1 MKSAPSLTALVV
13 SYCFSFLLQPV
24 RNCHPCQQV
33 FKVQCKKPAKKNIFV
48 FRFYVGLW
56 NSRENGENAFLWQV
70 ASAWLSASATHR
82 QTGWDL
88 CHRGWSDDA
97 CATPQGRPRH
107 ELAWIWTDF
116 LNEQRRATE
125 GVGRGRA
132 GRRVGGKRQ
141 PAQCSCKT
149 QDKFAIVSMQKL
161 LHRCIGAH
169 ARVHMHLLRRVWMH
183 SQELLSTMHAQVCTL
198 DRCCE
203 HQPKHLLYA
212 RYRMCICD
220 RYWDIYVH
228 VYIRWT
234 GSTIRQG
241 DEHRAV
247 GGKGK
252 MPHEMLQQD
261 SKSWPSGSRFWWN
274 LEKYL
279 SLDFDP
285 GYRTVRAWRLPEVL
299 ADWTKPASHVIQ
311 VSAQLASTSGNR
323 QARRVRFPGSKSRNK
338 YFSGFHHISHVCAV
352 CFI

>member
-1 MKSAPSLTALVV
+1 MA
-13 SYCFSFLLQPV
+13 
-24 RNCHPCQQV
+24 
-33 FKVQCKKPAKKNIFV
+33 AKIDFC
-48 FRFYVGLW
+48 R
-56 NSRENGENAFLWQV
+56 
-70 ASAWLSASATHR
+70 
-82 QTGWDL
+82 GWDPRP
-88 CHRGWSDDA
+88 CASVNQRQNGWGPHQRGWSDDA
-97 CATPQGRPRH
+97 CATLQRRPRH
-107 ELAWIWTDF
+107 ELVWIWTDCIR
-116 LNEQRRATE
+116 EQVWQRASRMAAGSTKGQE
-125 GVGRGRA
+125 
-132 GRRVGGKRQ
+132 GRRKRQ
-141 PAQCSCKT
+141 PVRCSCKT

-220 RYWDIYVH
+220 RYWDIYVY

-279 SLDFDP
+279 SLDFWFRESNP
-285 GYRTVRAWRLPEVL
+285 SRTGRTQILTAMRNCHQIWWQFRL
-299 ADWTKPASHVIQ
+299 A
-311 VSAQLASTSGNR
+311 VSI
-323 QARRVRFPGSKSRNK
+323 RVRTADLMKVSP
-338 YFSGFHHISHVCAV
+338 SG
-352 CFI
+352 